1 MMLNNVRVFF
11 STSNIKEA
19 KLVSLS
25 LLDQV
30 VWTGVGEEAK
40 VVSLG
45 L

>member
-1 MMLNNVRVFF
+1 MLNKVCVYL

-19 KLVSLS
+19 KLLSLS

-30 VWTGVGEEAK
+30 VWIGVGEEVK
-40 VVSLG
+40 LVGLG

>member
-1 MMLNNVRVFF
+1 MLNKVCVYF
-11 STSNIKEA
+11 STNNIKEA

-30 VWTGVGEEAK
+30 VWTGVGEEVK
-40 VVSLG
+40 LVSLG